1 MNVSIL
7 FPNGLPDNLSEHGIV
22 MPAELR
28 DVLMQYQH
36 SIGAHRHFVS
46 PVLLSDGRYGINADI
61 LTETHE
67 SGIFKDV
74 GWITEEMLSQCVV
87 IPWDRLIRLL
97 PPSDGDEA

>member
-7 FPNGLPDNLSEHGIV
+7 FPDSLPDNLRDYGIV
-22 MPAELR
+22 MPDELR
-28 DVLMQYQH
+28 DILIEYQQ
-36 SIGAHRHFVS
+36 SIGAYRHFVS
-46 PVLLSDGRYGINADI
+46 PVLLADGRYAINADI

-67 SGIFKDV
+67 RGIFKDV